1 LPTHDE
7 NTLDL
12 TGGVTLLCSWQ
23 EKIER
28 LILEKAYR
36 VRARLTF
43 FLLDLYNCSKP
54 YHIKVKDFNTI
65 CETLFNDRFK
75 SSMFCRNNGSYLS
88 GRTSWNRSRA
98 KSET

>member
-12 TGGVTLLCSWQ
+12 TGGETLLCSWY

-28 LILEKAYR
+28 LILGKAYR

-43 FLLDLYNCSKP
+43 FLLDLYNFSNT
-54 YHIKVKDFNTI
+54 YHKKVKDFNTI
-65 CETLFNDRFK
+65 SGTLFNDRFK
-75 SSMFCRNNGSYLS
+75 ASMFFRNSGSYLS
-88 GRTSWNRSRA
+88 GGRRWSS
-98 KSET
+98 SSCHPV